1 LYEIAIVGGGPAGL
15 AAAVNARQRNKK
27 VVLIS
32 KEEHSSKL
40 AMAHQI
46 DNFLGI
52 NQITGLELAEKLR
65 AHAEA
70 VGTVFIKDE
79 IQKIAASDEGGYQLW
94 GRENLIEAKV
104 VILAVG
110 VALGSEISG
119 ENEYIGRG
127 VSYCATCDGMF
138 YKGKKVAMLGYIP
151 EAEGEAAFLAEV
163 ASQVYYLPLYKV
175 KNSLDER
182 FTVISGK
189 PQQILGEKKVQRL
202 VTSQGEWEVDG
213 VFIERASLPLAQLIA
228 DLELQAEMIY
238 TTSEQETNLPGVFA
252 AGDCTGKPW
261 QINRAIGQGQVAA
274 LNAVQYLQE
283 LGS

>member
-1 LYEIAIVGGGPAGL
+1 MYEIAIVGGGPAGL

-40 AMAHQI
+40 ALAHQI

-52 NQITGLELAEKLR
+52 NQISGLELAKKLR
-65 AHAEA
+65 AHATE
-70 VGTVFIKDE
+70 VGTEFIKDE
-79 IQKIAASDEGGYQLW
+79 IQKIAAMDEGGYQLW
-94 GRENLIEAKV
+94 GRENLIEAQT

-110 VALGSEISG
+110 VSLGAEISG
-119 ENEYIGRG
+119 ENEYLGRG

-138 YKGKKVAMLGYIP
+138 YKGKQVAMIGYIP

-175 KNSLDER
+175 SNPLDER
-182 FTVISGK
+182 LTVISGK
-189 PQQILGEKKVQRL
+189 PQQILGEKKVARL
-202 VTSQGEWEVDG
+202 VTSQGEYQVDG
-213 VFIERASLPLAQLIA
+213 VFIERASLPLTELLA
-228 DLELQAEMIY
+228 DLELQEGKIY

-274 LNAVQYLQE
+274 LNAVQYLKE
-283 LGS
+283 VGS